1 MRLDL
6 AFQMFL
12 GLAISA
18 SIKIIAAKNWSKI
31 RDETIQITLFSIAL
45 SILDILNQFFVSDK

>member
-12 GLAISA
+12 GLVISA

-45 SILDILNQFFVSDK
+45 SILDILNQSFVSDK